1 MIKHQSVAVLLLV
14 ALGAQSTPIEPI
26 QSLVYDAN
34 GHLHLVNTDQFS
46 EVDADLEPLFN
57 AENDVIF
64 SLFTRSNPLHGQ
76 VLEWN
81 NAASVQN
88 SNFNPSHPTRFTIH
102 GWNGDGTS
110 GLHSNI
116 RSNYFTVGEFNVISV
131 DWGAGAQ
138 TINYITARNRVDAV
152 GDVLS
157 RMINTLV
164 SATGISR
171 NSISL
176 IGHSLG
182 AHAAGNAGKYQNGQI
197 QTVIGLD
204 PAGVLFSL
212 GQPDIMTPSDAQYV
226 EAVFSNAGTL
236 GFDLPLGDANFYPN
250 GGRSQP
256 GCGIDI
262 AGNCA
267 HSRAHE
273 LFAESVSTTAGF
285 RATRC
290 ASHDEVLQGGCTSTG
305 AGALMGGEPSNHGR
319 GVNGIFWFAT
329 NSAVPFA
336 QG

>member
-1 MIKHQSVAVLLLV
+1 MKFSVAACLLL
-14 ALGAQSTPIEPI
+14 AIGAHSTPIDHRR
-26 QSLVYDAN
+26 SLVFDAN
-34 GHLHLVNTDQFS
+34 GNLHLVN
-46 EVDADLEPLFN
+46 ADPYSTVNAELEPLFT
-57 AENDVIF
+57 AETDIVF
-64 SLFTRSNPLHGQ
+64 RLFTRSNPVHAQILQ
-76 VLEWN
+76 WN
-81 NAASVQN
+81 DAASIHN
-88 SNFNPSHPTRFTIH
+88 SNFNPAHPTRFTIH
-102 GWNGDGTS
+102 GWNGDGSS

-116 RSNYFTVGEFNVISV
+116 RSHYFTVGEFNTISV
-131 DWGAGAQ
+131 DWGVGAQ

-152 GDVLS
+152 GDVVS

-171 NSISL
+171 NSISI

-182 AHAAGNAGKYQNGQI
+182 AHAAGNAGKYQAGQMHTI
-197 QTVIGLD
+197 VGLD
-204 PAGVLFSL
+204 PAGPLFSL
-212 GQPDIMTPSDAQYV
+212 GQSDIMTPGDAQYV

-267 HSRAHE
+267 HSRSHE
-273 LFAESVSTTAGF
+273 LFAESISSTVGF

-290 ASHDEVLQGGCTSTG
+290 ASHDEVLSGGCTSSG
-305 AGALMGGEPSNHGR
+305 PDARMGGEPSNHGR
-319 GVNGIFWFAT
+319 GVNGIFRFST
-329 NSAVPFA
+329 NSAAPFA